1 MTQGA
6 ARSSD
11 TVPVGAVSS
20 SDNGPGQALP
30 ASAGLENTL
39 AEEIVRSEE
48 PVNEK
53 EMDKGNNIL
62 PVIPIEETD
71 TNQIEGTETAST
83 TSASVAM
90 ECDEHRPT
98 KRKISRS
105 AERYSSEDSEDENL
119 KRVKMLR
126 RRRIL
131 DEEQSKSNP
140 DLTQRPSEEEPRIV
154 QMKKGYISKQKRL
167 EIEEI
172 KEEIANK
179 KREEI
184 RRKKEEKLKEEE
196 EKRKKEER
204 IKAETN
210 ILARIGMKSTDE
222 REYIDNMTA
231 SDLAAM
237 ALEYLDHVETIRT
250 KCGTMQG
257 ALSGELKRRK
267 ISLDNMI
274 KALQAKAE
282 ENGDPLFLRAK
293 IEELLKKNREDDER
307 KKREISEL
315 KEVVANLTR
324 DNKEMRK
331 ELKLIRESIERK
343 ERISSPVPKRKES
356 YYIIEDKKDKKDT
369 YHKDYPMISSG
380 TRRYPSTL
388 SHDGNEGPVMRPP
401 LKGKSTPI
409 PNSSLK
415 QRKEINNET
424 KEKEKGKAQDSSRR
438 KRMDIKIIEN
448 IQIRPPK
455 EEVKKPDKNKDEVN
469 ENEDNMEWE
478 TNGFDW
484 YEEIEKEKEI
494 EESVRM
500 ERNIQEDGNIQEK
513 ENQQG
518 KIPKD
523 LDEKQGPW
531 IEINRKKKK
540 ENNQKKDN
548 KSTPASKQSTSKTV
562 KRKMPKTAAVSIKG
576 DEKQGFSYA
585 EVLRKARSQIR
596 MEDLEIEAPRIRK
609 GLNGATIIEIS
620 GPECSNKAR
629 KLADKL
635 QEILSEDKATI
646 TTPNIKGELRIV
658 GLEESISKEE
668 IGWAIEEEGG
678 CERKDIRIGEIKR
691 TRRGMGVV
699 WVQCPLKVAITI
711 ANKKKIK
718 IGWTIVGVTLLKAR
732 PLQCYR
738 CWHYGHVKDRCRSQV
753 DRSRCCFQC
762 GSEGHSAA
770 MCSNVVKCAICTD
783 LGRTNTHRVGSAKC
797 EGVRTGPHE
806 KTVDQVRR
814 TDSCTNE

>member
-30 ASAGLENTL
+30 ASARLENTL
-39 AEEIVRSEE
+39 AEEALRDEE
-48 PVNEK
+48 PVNKK
-53 EMDKGNNIL
+53 EMDMGNNIT

-71 TNQIEGTETAST
+71 TNQIEAAETAST
-83 TSASVAM
+83 TSASAAM
-90 ECDEHRPT
+90 ECDEYRAT

-119 KRVKMLR
+119 KRVKMVR

-140 DLTQRPSEEEPRIV
+140 DLTHRPSEEEPRIM
-154 QMKKGYISKQKRL
+154 QIKKGYISKQKRL

-172 KEEIANK
+172 KEEIADK

-204 IKAETN
+204 IKAEAN
-210 ILARIGMKSTDE
+210 ILARIGTKPTDE

-267 ISLDNMI
+267 ISLDSMI

-293 IEELLKKNREDDER
+293 IEELLKKNREEDER

-315 KEVVANLTR
+315 KEVVANLAR
-324 DNKEMRK
+324 ENKEMRK

-343 ERISSPVPKRKES
+343 GRTSSPIPRRKES
-356 YYIIEDKKDKKDT
+356 YYIIEDKKDT

-380 TRRYPSTL
+380 TRRCPSTL
-388 SHDGNEGPVMRPP
+388 SRDGNEGPVMRPP

-409 PNSSLK
+409 PNSNLK
-415 QRKEINNET
+415 QRKEISNEI

-438 KRMDIKIIEN
+438 KRTDIKIIEN

-455 EEVKKPDKNKDEVN
+455 EEVKLGKNKDEVIMD
-469 ENEDNMEWE
+469 EDNMEWE
-478 TNGFDW
+478 TNGLDW
-484 YEEIEKEKEI
+484 YEEVEKEKEN
-494 EESVRM
+494 EESVRV

-513 ENQQG
+513 KNQQG

-523 LDEKQGPW
+523 LDEKQEGPW
-531 IEINRKKKK
+531 IEVNKKKKK
-540 ENNQKKDN
+540 ENNQRKEKN
-548 KSTPASKQSTSKTV
+548 KSTPASKQSTSKIV

-585 EVLRKARSQIR
+585 EVLRKARTQIR

-620 GPECSNKAR
+620 GPECSNKAQ

-635 QEILSEDKATI
+635 QEILSEDKAII

-718 IGWTIVGVTLLKAR
+718 IGWSIVGVTLLRAR

-753 DRSRCCFQC
+753 DRSKCCFQC
-762 GSEGHSAA
+762 GNEGHNAA
-770 MCSNVVKCAICTD
+770 MCNNAAKCAICTD
-783 LGRTNTHRVGSAKC
+783 LGRTNTHRVGSDKC

-806 KTVDQVRR
+806 KIVDQVRR
-814 TDSCTNE
+814 TDSSTNE